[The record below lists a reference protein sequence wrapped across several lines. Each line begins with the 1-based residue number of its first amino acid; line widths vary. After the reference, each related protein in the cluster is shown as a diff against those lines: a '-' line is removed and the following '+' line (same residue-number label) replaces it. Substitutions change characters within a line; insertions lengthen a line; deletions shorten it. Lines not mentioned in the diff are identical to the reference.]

1 MTDDEIH
8 ALLSRLYAALS
19 ATNVALGAAVKV
31 QEEHEK
37 RLHELEEWEYR
48 NGERITMLEAAKL
61 IGEAPFLP
69 PPEKLN

>member
-1 MTDDEIH
+1 M
-8 ALLSRLYAALS
+8 
-19 ATNVALGAAVKV
+19 G
-31 QEEHEK
+31 K
-37 RLHELEEWEYR
+37 RLHELEGWEYR